1 MTGGQRPAAE
11 QRKGATRHVPIDPGI
26 LAATLAA
33 PWGPIHVAA
42 SARGVVAVELLT
54 TREAFAE
61 GLERRLGRPVRW
73 LEPSDGAADDAHGA
87 AGGHLRAAIE
97 SIDAATRGSDEAEG
111 FGRAGDAAMRIA
123 TGDDSNA
130 LTRPPLDLEDRPAWD
145 RAVLDA
151 VRAIP
156 RGETRSYGEI
166 ARAIGRPGA
175 ARAVGGAVGR
185 NPISLLIPCHRVIAS
200 DGSLG
205 GYGGDAWGSRDE
217 RLALKRELLLRE
229 GITVRNRGG

>member
-1 MTGGQRPAAE
+1 MPG
-11 QRKGATRHVPIDPGI
+11 DPGI

-42 SARGVVAVELLT
+42 SDRGIVAVELLT
-54 TREAFAE
+54 TREAFAD
-61 GLERRLGRPVRW
+61 GLQRRLGRPVRW
-73 LEPSDGAADDAHGA
+73 LEPGEGAANEAHAA

-97 SIDAATRGSDEAEG
+97 SVDAATRIATGDVAEG
-111 FGRAGDAAMRIA
+111 FRRAGDAATRIA
-123 TGDDSNA
+123 TGGGADA
-130 LTRPPLDLEDRPAWD
+130 LTRLPLDLEDRPAWD

-185 NPISLLIPCHRVIAS
+185 NPISLLIPCHRVIAG
-200 DGSLG
+200 DGTLG